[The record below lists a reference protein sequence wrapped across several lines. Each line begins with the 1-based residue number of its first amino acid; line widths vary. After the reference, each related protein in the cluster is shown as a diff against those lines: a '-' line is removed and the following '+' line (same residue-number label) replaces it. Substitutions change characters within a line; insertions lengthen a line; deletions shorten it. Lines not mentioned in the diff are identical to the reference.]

1 MRRQNKSCVHAIR
14 PLLGPSGTHN
24 NAWPMNGALLLS
36 SSLLRLAMP
45 IAAHVRDDAWPG
57 FDWSTTTV
65 TTPSSF
71 PVPLCFCG
79 LLAPAVALGD
89 LEVTLCLHQEMG
101 GSALLGPCCS
111 SATLCLYQAMG
122 DGTLQALAALR
133 RLCGFTW
140 RWATEH
146 FRLLLLFGDSVA
158 SPGDG
163 RRGSSGSCCSLATL
177 WLPS

>member
-1 MRRQNKSCVHAIR
+1 MRRQSKSCAHAMR

-24 NAWPMNGALLLS
+24 NVWPMSGALLQS

-45 IAAHVRDDAWPG
+45 IAAPVKDDAWPV
-57 FDWSTTTV
+57 FDWSTTTA
-65 TTPSSF
+65 TTPFSF
-71 PVPLCFCG
+71 FLGLGCSG
-79 LLAPAVALGD
+79 LLARAVALGD
-89 LEVTLCLHQEMG
+89 LVVTLRLHQEMG

>member
-1 MRRQNKSCVHAIR
+1 MRRQSKSCAHAMR

-24 NAWPMNGALLLS
+24 NVWPMSGALLQS

-45 IAAHVRDDAWPG
+45 IAAPVRDDAWPV
-57 FDWSTTTV
+57 FDWSTTTA
-65 TTPSSF
+65 TTPFSF
-71 PVPLCFCG
+71 FLGLGCSG
-79 LLAPAVALGD
+79 LLARAVALGD
-89 LEVTLCLHQEMG
+89 LVVTLRLHQEMG

-111 SATLCLYQAMG
+111 SATLWLYQAMG